1 MGESGT
7 IAIAHIGWLRR
18 CGHNQKWL
26 LSDEV
31 APKGPS
37 ETTLPGVAIRI
48 YNNANKERLGGKT
61 VSELYRTVNSSRR
74 FCYDSLYGGLK
85 LSVDVSTNY
94 LRPDY
99 KQKSG
104 RPKKDDHS
112 CVGKLFKGLA
122 LQEASRHTKR
132 TEGRTEQHYCGAAV
146 GNARNARAK
155 ERPARKAVILS
166 G

>member
-31 APKGPS
+31 APKGFS
-37 ETTLPGVAIRI
+37 ETTSPRVAIRI
-48 YNNANKERLGGKT
+48 YNNAKKERLGRKT
-61 VSELYRTVNSSRR
+61 VSALYRTVNSSRR
-74 FCYDSLYGGLK
+74 FCYDSLYDGLK
-85 LSVDVSTNY
+85 LSVDASTNY
-94 LRPDY
+94 LCPDY

-112 CVGKLFKGLA
+112 CVGKLFNG
-122 LQEASRHTKR
+122 
-132 TEGRTEQHYCGAAV
+132 
-146 GNARNARAK
+146 
-155 ERPARKAVILS
+155 
-166 G
+166 